1 MAGHH
6 LPTVC
11 HIYLILSLLQCNDI
25 GPVKVRNTVMKRG
38 QREMVYNPAL
48 NLFLLVERK
57 KKKKDNPH
65 SYPTFFNKKHSSLSS
80 DTEQVPAQ
88 HKYQLSISEEGTGI
102 PLTKSCQMCV
112 LVN

>member
-57 KKKKDNPH
+57 KKKK
-65 SYPTFFNKKHSSLSS
+65 TTLIVIQLSS
-80 DTEQVPAQ
+80 IKNIPVCPVTQN
-88 HKYQLSISEEGTGI
+88 KYQ
-102 PLTKSCQMCV
+102 KYQY
-112 LVN
+112 